1 MKILPRKDANRGNI
15 NPTNSFKIIICPI
28 QLPKLS
34 VFKLRNLI
42 HSAQD
47 IVLQPFQNLKLVK
60 LKIYMRPSLPEENHF
75 WIIKTEINHQRLLKK
90 YFKYIF
96 LLKIIFHRYIFFIFC
111 ISYPISAVFSYIQ
124 IPFGPKYEISWIY
137 GSLVVSLWAVFSLT

>member
-96 LLKIIFHRYIFFIFC
+96 LLKIIFHRYIFFLFSVLVIQYRLC
-111 ISYPISAVFSYIQ
+111 SLISKFHLALNMRYR
-124 IPFGPKYEISWIY
+124 
-137 GSLVVSLWAVFSLT
+137 GSTVR